1 MDFRFFLYLFFIYF
15 LLFSIF
21 FFYANVIPIH
31 HIDVMAQ
38 AAVAG
43 CVSKWARVTKVIQ
56 FRCPY
61 GQVHRFG
68 SWQGVKRRT
77 YMEWKTRGGRER
89 KGGLYRVG
97 PLWRRIE
104 TITDIQLYTHHVT
117 HSSPPPLHFST
128 SFSFLCCSCC
138 PFLSFLIG
146 LGVQRD
152 DINTPTQPPLWPHPL
167 RRPTPSFF
175 MLKFV
180 FFFSTFDDHRQRWR
194 LKRYG
199 SF

>member
-1 MDFRFFLYLFFIYF
+1 MDFRFFLYLFLFF
-15 LLFSIF
+15 LLFTI

-89 KGGLYRVG
+89 EKEVYIVLAHYM
-97 PLWRRIE
+97 
-104 TITDIQLYTHHVT
+104 T
-117 HSSPPPLHFST
+117 
-128 SFSFLCCSCC
+128 
-138 PFLSFLIG
+138 
-146 LGVQRD
+146 
-152 DINTPTQPPLWPHPL
+152 
-167 RRPTPSFF
+167 
-175 MLKFV
+175 
-180 FFFSTFDDHRQRWR
+180 
-194 LKRYG
+194 
-199 SF
+199 